1 MKKITNTRN
10 GYHFNSKYWQDWK
23 ARTRLPMIDSKLFQ
37 LILGM
42 VLSDATMY
50 RVSHEALV
58 KFEQGG
64 RSPDQKE
71 FLFHLFQE
79 CKEYCFMTEPGIRK
93 HIHGAKQGEVK
104 SYWFKTFSHKSFAV
118 ICDLFY
124 DTSNGVIKKTIKA
137 PEGGGTILTHL
148 NVVGLAYWVIGDGSL
163 HREGRVLTLHTQG
176 FSHDE
181 NKMISEELNL
191 KFGFK
196 SKVVKHKNKFVV
208 QFTTSDANKLHDLI
222 KPHLIPTMQ
231 YKLPR
236 KL

>member
-1 MKKITNTRN
+1 MR
-10 GYHFNSKYWQDWK
+10 S
-23 ARTRLPMIDSKLFQ
+23 AR
-37 LILGM
+37 
-42 VLSDATMY
+42 
-50 RVSHEALV
+50 
-58 KFEQGG
+58 
-64 RSPDQKE
+64 
-71 FLFHLFQE
+71 
-79 CKEYCFMTEPGIRK
+79 
-93 HIHGAKQGEVK
+93 
-104 SYWFKTFSHKSFAV
+104 
-118 ICDLFY
+118 
-124 DTSNGVIKKTIKA
+124 
-137 PEGGGTILTHL
+137 
-148 NVVGLAYWVIGDGSL
+148 VIGDGSL

-191 KFGFK
+191 KAFGGFK